1 MFAQSLVEYGALSS
15 VIAGGQQFANDVI
28 TWIANRHQFTWIAL
42 GAVIFAWFVFFRPRS
57 PRF

>member
-15 VIAGGQQFANDVI
+15 LIAGGQRFANDVI
-28 TWIANRHQFTWIAL
+28 TWIANRNQFTWVAL
-42 GAVIFAWFVFFRPRS
+42 GAVILAWFVLFKPRS